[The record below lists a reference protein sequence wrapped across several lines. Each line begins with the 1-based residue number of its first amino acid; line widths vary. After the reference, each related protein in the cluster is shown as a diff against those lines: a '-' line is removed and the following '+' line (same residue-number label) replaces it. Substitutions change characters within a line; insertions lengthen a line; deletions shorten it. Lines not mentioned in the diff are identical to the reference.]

1 MKTAIITLE
10 KTDELIFTVTTD
22 LKATKWIMG
31 DADSTEDEDKGWEKL
46 LTAYRKMGYRVITK

>member
-10 KTDELIFTVTTD
+10 KTDELIFTVTTHMG
-22 LKATKWIMG
+22 ARVWIMG

-46 LTAYRKMGYRVITK
+46 LTSYRKMGYKVITK